1 MVSSIM
7 QPEEIT
13 SNFESLSMSPY
24 LDDNDEEH
32 GKALTIIDSNEN
44 FLAQDIEAF
53 RKRLKLANIDV
64 KLKVVSIFGNSGD
77 GKSHT
82 LNHVFFD
89 GVETF
94 KMSPEQSSC
103 TVGVSCFVQPYFY
116 NDQVLCIVS
125 FITRIKPVSLK

>member
-24 LDDNDEEH
+24 LDDNDESS

-44 FLAQDIEAF
+44 FLAQDIESF
-53 RKRLKLANIDV
+53 RKKLGLQNIDV
-64 KLKVVSIFGNSGD
+64 KLKVVAIFGNSGD

-82 LNHVFFD
+82 MNHVFFD
-89 GVETF
+89 GVEIF
-94 KMSPEQSSC
+94 KMSCEQMSC
-103 TVGVSCFVQPYFY
+103 TVGVSCYYQPFFY
-116 NDQVLCIVS
+116 NEQILCIVS
-125 FITRIKPVSLK
+125 SSEAALEY